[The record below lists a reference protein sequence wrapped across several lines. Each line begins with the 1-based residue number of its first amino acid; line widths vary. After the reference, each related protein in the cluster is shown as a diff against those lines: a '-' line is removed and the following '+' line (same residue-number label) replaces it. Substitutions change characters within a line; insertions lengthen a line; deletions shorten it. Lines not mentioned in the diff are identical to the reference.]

1 MATTTLTTHNT
12 IRSIVWEIPSATR
25 QGLKHTVSEDIETG
39 ARSCNCE
46 ASDHPKTR
54 GRCWHLR
61 AVASGLAGKPVV
73 RITQRPSRPQFS
85 DETRFAVA
93 SLDL

>member
-1 MATTTLTTHNT
+1 MTTQTPTAHNT
-12 IRSIVWEIPSATR
+12 IRRITWTVPSATR
-25 QGLKHTVSEDIETG
+25 PGITHTVTEDIATG

-54 GRCWHLR
+54 GRCWHLK
-61 AVASGLAGKPVV
+61 ATAAGLAGKPVV
-73 RITQRPSRPQFS
+73 RISQRPARPQFS

-93 SLDL
+93 SLDV